1 MPRIKAN
8 DIELYHEIQGSGDPL
23 LLIMGFGASS
33 AAWRPELV
41 ESLARSFQVITFD
54 NRGTGQS
61 DQPDEPYSLA
71 MMADDAAG
79 LLDALGIASAHV
91 FGVSMGGM
99 IAQEFALRHPGKVRG
114 LVLGCTHCGAPVSIP
129 AGQETVSLLM
139 IPEGMDPREAAERTW
154 PAVHTPEFIA
164 SNRDLLLEGMERALQ
179 HPTPLY
185 ARNRQMQ
192 AIQAW
197 NSHER
202 LSQLT
207 APTLV
212 LTGDRDVLIPS
223 QNSNILHERIAGSRL
238 HIIPDAAHSF
248 TSSHPEEAARAVTE
262 FLNSVALPVGGD
274 A

>member
-1 MPRIKAN
+1 MPRIKAS
-8 DIELYHEIQGSGDPL
+8 DIELHHEVQGVGEPL

-41 ESLARSFQVITFD
+41 EELARAFQVITFD

-61 DQPDEPYSLA
+61 DKPDEPYTLA
-71 MMADDAAG
+71 MLADDAAG
-79 LLDALGIASAHV
+79 LLDALDIASAHV

-114 LVLGCTHCGAPVSIP
+114 LVLGCTNCGAPVSVP
-129 AGQETVSLLM
+129 ASQETVSLLM
-139 IPEGMDPREAAERTW
+139 IPEGMDPRAAAERTW

-164 SNRDLLLEGMERALQ
+164 ANRELLLESMERALV

-192 AIQAW
+192 AIGTW

-202 LSQLT
+202 LAQLT
-207 APTLV
+207 APALII
-212 LTGDRDVLIPS
+212 TGDRDVLIPP
-223 QNSNILHERIAGSRL
+223 QNSNILHERIRGSRL
-238 HIIPDAAHSF
+238 HIIPDAGHSF
-248 TSSHPEEAARAVTE
+248 TSSHPEEAARVVTE
-262 FLNSVALPVGGD
+262 FLASVAVPAGD